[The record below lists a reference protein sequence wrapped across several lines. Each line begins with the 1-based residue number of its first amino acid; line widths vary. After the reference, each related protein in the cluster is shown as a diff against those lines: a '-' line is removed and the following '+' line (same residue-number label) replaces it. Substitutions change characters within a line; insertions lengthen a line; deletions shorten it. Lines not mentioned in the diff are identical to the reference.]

1 MAPGKK
7 VRTDVSKSG
16 DDTTAFAAEGETRPA
31 VTTDAVRA
39 VSGAVMRASLGV
51 MILSLATE
59 AASAV
64 AVEELSGTTKALEEQ
79 VSIEKWSRLNAA
91 AKYPDFIVIY
101 NLR

>member
-16 DDTTAFAAEGETRPA
+16 DATTAFAAEGETRP
-31 VTTDAVRA
+31 VTTDAARA

>member
-1 MAPGKK
+1 
-7 VRTDVSKSG
+7 
-16 DDTTAFAAEGETRPA
+16 
-31 VTTDAVRA
+31 
-39 VSGAVMRASLGV
+39 